1 MISSKDARARRD
13 AAAAD
18 ELCCIFSNEWVEEF
32 KVVLFYKYVH
42 VQRVRVRVPKS
53 RACRSARVS
62 MKRKERQ
69 GADFEKPGQLIPLG
83 VYLEELFRAAGKRWP
98 PQPRADSSGNGSAA
112 VDDAIPVGGSYLALT
127 STHGDDNTMA
137 LFNEPFFSIPLP
149 DGGTC
154 VADYGNHRLC
164 VLPAD
169 GGDILPIGE
178 RGRRQGAFT
187 HPLGLALSSSG
198 YLLVADGGDRVQ
210 IVDSDGRV
218 SQFLPVAVESA
229 PPPPPP
235 PPTPPLERWLPHGG
249 AAAVGA
255 TTVAVMQPGELSTR
269 NPCAAASATGTE
281 AASRVAA
288 RTAELRHPYGVAT
301 GPGGRVYV
309 SDKGRHRISCYDASG
324 VFRFSFGG
332 FGDGPGHLHDPRG
345 LCCGFGRVFVADMCN
360 HRIAVFS
367 LRGRPLSPIGRYGD
381 RPGEMRHPVGVALSS
396 DLLLVSE
403 YSGGRLQ
410 VLSLTTGEC
419 LQSVRAPF
427 GGYCLGALG
436 ADARRVTVTD
446 SANRLHCL
454 RLLRRGAKP
463 LADPPLAPVEE
474 PAETGAPAVHGAAV
488 SDPLAL
494 EAARDLAAEEAARI
508 SELRRTRA
516 GRIELALRASDY
528 RGVLES
534 LTRDDLAVLV
544 PAAQAHAAKHPELY
558 NLPPVRSA
566 EELAA
571 ELEEEWGG
579 GRKAPPLGPPH

>member
-1 MISSKDARARRD
+1 
-13 AAAAD
+13 
-18 ELCCIFSNEWVEEF
+18 
-32 KVVLFYKYVH
+32 
-42 VQRVRVRVPKS
+42 
-53 RACRSARVS
+53 
-62 MKRKERQ
+62 
-69 GADFEKPGQLIPLG
+69 
-83 VYLEELFRAAGKRWP
+83 
-98 PQPRADSSGNGSAA
+98 
-112 VDDAIPVGGSYLALT
+112 
-127 STHGDDNTMA
+127 
-137 LFNEPFFSIPLP
+137 
-149 DGGTC
+149 
-154 VADYGNHRLC
+154 
-164 VLPAD
+164 
-169 GGDILPIGE
+169 
-178 RGRRQGAFT
+178 
-187 HPLGLALSSSG
+187 
-198 YLLVADGGDRVQ
+198 
-210 IVDSDGRV
+210 
-218 SQFLPVAVESA
+218 
-229 PPPPPP
+229 
-235 PPTPPLERWLPHGG
+235 
-249 AAAVGA
+249 
-255 TTVAVMQPGELSTR
+255 MQPGELSTR

-309 SDKGRHRISCYDASG
+309 SDKGRHRISCCDASG

-332 FGDGPGHLHDPRG
+332 FGDGSATFTTPVGVLRLRACLRRRYVQPP
-345 LCCGFGRVFVADMCN
+345 
-360 HRIAVFS
+360 HRRLLPARS
-367 LRGRPLSPIGRYGD
+367 ALSQIGRYGD

-579 GRKAPPLGPPH
+579 GRKAPPRPTPLRKLQKRMYRSW